1 MDMLPR
7 HGDQHSS
14 SDGRVRRCGACPVG
28 AGSHGCGEH
37 KGPIPVYRTVR
48 VNEEAFNPMYKIILS
63 GALSLALSLG
73 VPFLPMHATVQAST
87 AEESAGQLVRPNRYG
102 LPDFGDLVE
111 AVGPAVVNISVV
123 RRQSASSE
131 GAPMPEDPFYDLL
144 RRFGIPLPPGMGPG
158 QPERGPRS
166 SRGIGSGFIIS
177 EDGYVL
183 TNAHVVAERG
193 ADTEVTVRLAD
204 RREFRAEVIGTDP
217 RTDIALLK
225 IDASGLPTVETGDAE
240 QSRVGEWVIAMGSPF
255 GFEHSVTAGII
266 SAKARRLPAENY
278 VPFIQTD
285 VAINPGNSGG
295 PLFNLAGEVI
305 GINAQIYSRSGGFMG
320 ISFAIPIDV
329 ALHVKEQL
337 IEFGRVQRGR
347 LGVMIQAVDKDLAQ
361 TFGLDEPR
369 GALVS
374 SVEPDSAAEKA
385 GIQPGD
391 VVLGVDGVRVGDS
404 TDLPRLIGDKRPG
417 TVVRMEIWRDGRTR
431 ILTATLDEL
440 QPETLAE
447 APVRPGEDAGGRL
460 GLTAR
465 ALSPDEASRI
475 GVRGGLAVENTRGPA
490 AEAGLRPG
498 DVILALNNQPVTS
511 VDQFRQLMQGAGNR
525 FALLIQRG
533 NSRIFVPIRIG

>member
-1 MDMLPR
+1 MR
-7 HGDQHSS
+7 
-14 SDGRVRRCGACPVG
+14 
-28 AGSHGCGEH
+28 
-37 KGPIPVYRTVR
+37 
-48 VNEEAFNPMYKIILS
+48 KISIA
-63 GALSLALSLG
+63 GALAFVLVAGLS
-73 VPFLPMHATVQAST
+73 ATFAVTAAQAAT
-87 AEESAGQLVRPNRYG
+87 ATTPETQLVTPNRFG

-111 AVGPAVVNISVV
+111 KVGPAVVNISVV
-123 RRQSASSE
+123 RRQIATE
-131 GAPMPEDPFYDLL
+131 GMPMPDDPFYDLL
-144 RRFGIPLPPGMGPG
+144 RRFGIPLPPGMTPG

-177 EDGYVL
+177 GDGYVL

-193 ADTEVTVRLAD
+193 ADTEVTVRLSD

-225 IDASGLPTVETGDAE
+225 IDATGLPTVRTGDPE
-240 QSRVGEWVIAMGSPF
+240 QSRVGEWVVAMGSPF
-255 GFEHSVTAGII
+255 GFDHTVTAGII

-329 ALHVKEQL
+329 ALNVKEQL
-337 IEFGRVQRGR
+337 VEFGRVQRGK
-347 LGVMIQAVDKDLAQ
+347 LGVMIQAVDKELAQ

-374 SVEPDSAAEKA
+374 SVEPGSAAEKA
-385 GIQPGD
+385 GLQPGD
-391 VVLGVDGVRVGDS
+391 VVLGVDGVRVADS
-404 TDLPRLIGDKRPG
+404 ADLPRLIGEKRPG
-417 TVVRMEIWRDGRTR
+417 TSVRMEVWREGRSR
-431 ILTATLDEL
+431 ILTATLDEM
-440 QPETLAE
+440 QPEALAE
-447 APVRPGEDAGGRL
+447 APTQPGEDAGGKL

-465 ALSPDEASRI
+465 ALTADEASRLA
-475 GVRGGLAVENTRGPA
+475 VRGGLVVENVAGPA
-490 AEAGLRPG
+490 ASAGLRPG
-498 DVILALNNQPVTS
+498 DVILALNNQPVTG
-511 VDQFRQLMQGAGNR
+511 VEQFRQMVERAGNR

-533 NSRIFVPIRIG
+533 NSRIFVAIRLQ